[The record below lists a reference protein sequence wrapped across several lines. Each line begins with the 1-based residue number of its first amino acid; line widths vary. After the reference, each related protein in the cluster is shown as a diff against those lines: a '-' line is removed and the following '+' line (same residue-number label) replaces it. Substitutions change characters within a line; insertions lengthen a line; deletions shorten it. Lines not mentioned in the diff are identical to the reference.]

1 MADIADMM
9 TVVRWL
15 EAEASPYV
23 DFPVEFLYAKM
34 LRRGITEDDTLVS
47 EVTEKQLDLLLA
59 DVYVGA
65 ALSSSKSGTQGEA
78 DGGWSHYVAIKNV
91 VSRDALLRMAKD
103 LYDRWG
109 EPFSDPTPKI
119 VLKDLYGDV

>member
-1 MADIADMM
+1 MADIASNM

-34 LRRGITEDDTLVS
+34 VRRGVTDDSTLLG
-47 EVTEKQLDLLLA
+47 EITEKQRDLMLA
-59 DVYVGA
+59 DIFVGA
-65 ALSSSKSGTQGEA
+65 AMSSTKSGTQGEA

-91 VSRDALLRMAKD
+91 VSRDALLKMAKD
-103 LYDRWG
+103 IYDKWE
-109 EPFSDPTPKI
+109 EPFIDPTTKI
-119 VLKDLYGDV
+119 TLSDLY